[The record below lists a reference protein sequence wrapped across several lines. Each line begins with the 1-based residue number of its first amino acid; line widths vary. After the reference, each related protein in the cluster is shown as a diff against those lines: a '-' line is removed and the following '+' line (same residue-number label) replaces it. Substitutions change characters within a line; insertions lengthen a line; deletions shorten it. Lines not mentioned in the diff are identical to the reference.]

1 MRIVEAMGIPV
12 AHTSFHIFDGVPA
25 IISER
30 YDRIVSANGT
40 VTTLHQ
46 EDFTQALGI
55 PSSLKYEE
63 HNGPTSNAYAEM
75 LRKHGLPGQ
84 AESNIRAFT
93 DGILAS
99 YLVGATDSHAKNYSL
114 LLDGASVRL
123 APLYDLASVFPYL
136 GHGKQIINATLAMNI
151 GGRRDLLR
159 LRRKHL
165 ERFAQRMGLDEESVI
180 LRFHTLVDRLP
191 EAFDSTVQPAHDVI
205 ASIGAQEFIDSYR
218 KRIMMVYD
226 DAMSW
231 MASRKGQ

>member
-12 AHTSFHIFDGVPA
+12 AHTSFHIFDGAPA

-40 VTTLHQ
+40 VTALHQ

-123 APLYDLASVFPYL
+123 ALLYDLASVFPYL

-151 GGRRDLLR
+151 GGRRDLLQ

>member
-40 VTTLHQ
+40 VTALHQ

-99 YLVGATDSHAKNYSL
+99 YLVGATGSHAKNYSL

-123 APLYDLASVFPYL
+123 APLYDLASGVPLF
-136 GHGKQIINATLAMNI
+136 GAWQADHKCHFGDEH
-151 GGRRDLLR
+151 RRTPR
-159 LRRKHL
+159 
-165 ERFAQRMGLDEESVI
+165 S
-180 LRFHTLVDRLP
+180 
-191 EAFDSTVQPAHDVI
+191 SSI
-205 ASIGAQEFIDSYR
+205 APQTSGTIRTADGIR
-218 KRIMMVYD
+218 
-226 DAMSW
+226 
-231 MASRKGQ
+231 

>member
-40 VTTLHQ
+40 VTALHQ

-99 YLVGATDSHAKNYSL
+99 YLVGATD
-114 LLDGASVRL
+114 R
-123 APLYDLASVFPYL
+123 
-136 GHGKQIINATLAMNI
+136 ATPRTTRYCSMARPCGLPRSMT
-151 GGRRDLLR
+151 LLR
-159 LRRKHL
+159 CSLIW
-165 ERFAQRMGLDEESVI
+165 G
-180 LRFHTLVDRLP
+180 
-191 EAFDSTVQPAHDVI
+191 
-205 ASIGAQEFIDSYR
+205 
-218 KRIMMVYD
+218 
-226 DAMSW
+226 
-231 MASRKGQ
+231 MASRS

>member
-1 MRIVEAMGIPV
+1 MVR
-12 AHTSFHIFDGVPA
+12 
-25 IISER
+25 
-30 YDRIVSANGT
+30 
-40 VTTLHQ
+40 VTALHQ

>member
-40 VTTLHQ
+40 VTALHQ

-99 YLVGATDSHAKNYSL
+99 YLVGATD
-114 LLDGASVRL
+114 R
-123 APLYDLASVFPYL
+123 
-136 GHGKQIINATLAMNI
+136 
-151 GGRRDLLR
+151 
-159 LRRKHL
+159 
-165 ERFAQRMGLDEESVI
+165 
-180 LRFHTLVDRLP
+180 
-191 EAFDSTVQPAHDVI
+191 
-205 ASIGAQEFIDSYR
+205 
-218 KRIMMVYD
+218 
-226 DAMSW
+226 
-231 MASRKGQ
+231 

>member
-40 VTTLHQ
+40 VTALHQ

-165 ERFAQRMGLDEESVI
+165 ERFAQRMGLD
-180 LRFHTLVDRLP
+180 
-191 EAFDSTVQPAHDVI
+191 
-205 ASIGAQEFIDSYR
+205 G
-218 KRIMMVYD
+218 
-226 DAMSW
+226 
-231 MASRKGQ
+231 

>member
-40 VTTLHQ
+40 VTALHQ

-84 AESNIRAFT
+84 AESNIRAT
-93 DGILAS
+93 PRTTRYCSMARPCGLPRS
-99 YLVGATDSHAKNYSL
+99 MT
-114 LLDGASVRL
+114 
-123 APLYDLASVFPYL
+123 
-136 GHGKQIINATLAMNI
+136 
-151 GGRRDLLR
+151 LLR
-159 LRRKHL
+159 CSLIW
-165 ERFAQRMGLDEESVI
+165 G
-180 LRFHTLVDRLP
+180 
-191 EAFDSTVQPAHDVI
+191 
-205 ASIGAQEFIDSYR
+205 
-218 KRIMMVYD
+218 
-226 DAMSW
+226 
-231 MASRKGQ
+231 MASRS

>member
-1 MRIVEAMGIPV
+1 MRIVEAMGIPRGP
-12 AHTSFHIFDGVPA
+12 TPLFHIFDGVPA

-40 VTTLHQ
+40 VTALHQ

-99 YLVGATDSHAKNYSL
+99 YLVGGNRQPRQEL
-114 LLDGASVRL
+114 LAIARWRVR
-123 APLYDLASVFPYL
+123 AAC
-136 GHGKQIINATLAMNI
+136 
-151 GGRRDLLR
+151 
-159 LRRKHL
+159 
-165 ERFAQRMGLDEESVI
+165 
-180 LRFHTLVDRLP
+180 
-191 EAFDSTVQPAHDVI
+191 PAL
-205 ASIGAQEFIDSYR
+205 
-218 KRIMMVYD
+218 
-226 DAMSW
+226 
-231 MASRKGQ
+231 